1 MKKLIL
7 ASVLLGATA
16 TVTAG
21 DTITTDSAAITQ
33 GIKEGTEVRMD
44 GEVVQALGDERYL
57 LRDTKGQFEIELDDD
72 LTADRPLKAGT
83 QLSFTGEVD
92 HDDGRSVV
100 DVKEVHSVKGSI
112 TTNSPSATISN

>member
-1 MKKLIL
+1 MKWFKHWEM
-7 ASVLLGATA
+7 SVICFVIA
-16 TVTAG
+16 
-21 DTITTDSAAITQ
+21 
-33 GIKEGTEVRMD
+33 
-44 GEVVQALGDERYL
+44 
-57 LRDTKGQFEIELDDD
+57 KGQFEVELDDD

-100 DVKEVHSVKGSI
+100 DVKKVHSVKGT

>member
-16 TVTAG
+16 TVSAG

-44 GEVVQALGDERYL
+44 
-57 LRDTKGQFEIELDDD
+57 
-72 LTADRPLKAGT
+72 
-83 QLSFTGEVD
+83 LSLI
-92 HDDGRSVV
+92 H
-100 DVKEVHSVKGSI
+100 I
-112 TTNSPSATISN
+112 

>member
-16 TVTAG
+16 TVSAG

-44 GEVVQALGDERYL
+44 GEV
-57 LRDTKGQFEIELDDD
+57 
-72 LTADRPLKAGT
+72 
-83 QLSFTGEVD
+83 D

-100 DVKEVHSVKGSI
+100 DVKKVHSVKGT